1 MAITTFSGPIRS
13 LAGFVPAGF
22 PVQNLIS
29 SDNATTALRLFPTPA
44 LDAANNPTGAVLVGH
59 AGKQNIYA
67 SANAGGAGTLTLPP
81 IVATAPTDNTDP
93 NQQCNYGA
101 VIEIVVASVLAN
113 SLIITCTGNDGMT
126 GSLQVADLN
135 GLTTTYNSA
144 ALDDT
149 ITFNAGTQGG
159 GIDTKIKATVQS
171 DGLWFIE
178 GLSIGATVG
187 AVATP
192 FS

>member
-1 MAITTFSGPIRS
+1 M
-13 LAGFVPAGF
+13 
-22 PVQNLIS
+22 
-29 SDNATTALRLFPTPA
+29 
-44 LDAANNPTGAVLVGH
+44 
-59 AGKQNIYA
+59 
-67 SANAGGAGTLTLPP
+67 
-81 IVATAPTDNTDP
+81 
-93 NQQCNYGA
+93 
-101 VIEIVVASVLAN
+101 ASVLAN